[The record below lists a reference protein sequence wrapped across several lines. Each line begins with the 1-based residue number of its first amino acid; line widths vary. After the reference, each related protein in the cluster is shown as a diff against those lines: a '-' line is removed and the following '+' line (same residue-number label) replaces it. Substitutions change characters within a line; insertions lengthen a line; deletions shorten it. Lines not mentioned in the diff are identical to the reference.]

1 MPKKVIDLT
10 GNRLPALQRQA
21 AAGARL
27 RPLPVGQARANL
39 RNLVEIDVSGM
50 LELLQ
55 SSLLRPR
62 EQILRELELLYISLF
77 QKILYCG
84 NPTIVS
90 GLRFFQNLHWQ
101 TDPSFSFITFY
112 DLFGCPKQFLSMK
125 NLDTSVAAA
134 QASATG
140 MTEQDPWYAVRLSK
154 YFSTC
159 SNCQWLL
166 IHHAYNLRTSPVCLF
181 SRLGPASE
189 SAGPAG
195 ASGFL
200 KNSTWLRSISGYKI
214 VFLSSSR
221 RWWCKGNRSWENLNC
236 CTFIS
241 FNRYYMLPYYYSI

>member
-55 SSLLRPR
+55 SSVFRPR
-62 EQILRELELLYISLF
+62 EQILRELELLYIYLF
-77 QKILYCG
+77 QQILYCG

-134 QASATG
+134 QARLVAPLAWLSRTHDMQSDFPNTFQLAATAN
-140 MTEQDPWYAVRLSK
+140 DSK
-154 YFSTC
+154 YIMPTTWELLPCAC
-159 SNCQWLL
+159 SVGWAQ
-166 IHHAYNLRTSPVCLF
+166 HQRAPDRQ
-181 SRLGPASE
+181 GPLA
-189 SAGPAG
+189 
-195 ASGFL
+195 F
-200 KNSTWLRSISGYKI
+200 
-214 VFLSSSR
+214 
-221 RWWCKGNRSWENLNC
+221 
-236 CTFIS
+236 
-241 FNRYYMLPYYYSI
+241 

>member
-90 GLRFFQNLHWQ
+90 ALRFFQNLH
-101 TDPSFSFITFY
+101 
-112 DLFGCPKQFLSMK
+112 
-125 NLDTSVAAA
+125 
-134 QASATG
+134 
-140 MTEQDPWYAVRLSK
+140 
-154 YFSTC
+154 
-159 SNCQWLL
+159 
-166 IHHAYNLRTSPVCLF
+166 
-181 SRLGPASE
+181 
-189 SAGPAG
+189 
-195 ASGFL
+195 
-200 KNSTWLRSISGYKI
+200 
-214 VFLSSSR
+214 
-221 RWWCKGNRSWENLNC
+221 
-236 CTFIS
+236 
-241 FNRYYMLPYYYSI
+241 

>member
-27 RPLPVGQARANL
+27 PLPVGQARANL

-90 GLRFFQNLHWQ
+90 GLRFLQNLH
-101 TDPSFSFITFY
+101 
-112 DLFGCPKQFLSMK
+112 
-125 NLDTSVAAA
+125 
-134 QASATG
+134 
-140 MTEQDPWYAVRLSK
+140 
-154 YFSTC
+154 
-159 SNCQWLL
+159 
-166 IHHAYNLRTSPVCLF
+166 
-181 SRLGPASE
+181 
-189 SAGPAG
+189 
-195 ASGFL
+195 
-200 KNSTWLRSISGYKI
+200 
-214 VFLSSSR
+214 
-221 RWWCKGNRSWENLNC
+221 
-236 CTFIS
+236 
-241 FNRYYMLPYYYSI
+241 